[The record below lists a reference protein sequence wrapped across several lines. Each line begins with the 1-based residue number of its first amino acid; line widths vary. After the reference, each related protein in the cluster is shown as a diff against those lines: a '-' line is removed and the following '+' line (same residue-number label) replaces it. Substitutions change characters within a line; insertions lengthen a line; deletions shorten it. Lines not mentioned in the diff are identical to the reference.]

1 MKKIALAM
9 LIVGLV
15 AGVARADTVVFSG
28 ATYDVSM
35 SNPVPVGDGSES
47 LLAVTLTVTNTTGDP
62 GYAVTAFDGMDF
74 GYTGITGILH
84 QHYSATFDPPPLATS
99 TLDSTSYATAI
110 DTHFLVMLADLLII
124 TTPNEDVSL
133 APSAEATDAVD
144 PFHLYADTD
153 FGEYLTG
160 TFAVDGVPS
169 LALAYIVV
177 PTDSVV
183 TLDFFMSGA
192 SGGEYIGTSFVVPEP
207 ASMSLL
213 ALGGL
218 ALLKRRRS

>member
-1 MKKIALAM
+1 MKKIALTM

-15 AGVARADTVVFSG
+15 AGVARADTVVFTGSR
-28 ATYDVSM
+28 YDVSM
-35 SNPVPVGDGSES
+35 SSPVAVGDGSES
-47 LLAVTLTVTNTTGDP
+47 LLAVTLTMTNTTGNAGFD
-62 GYAVTAFDGMDF
+62 VTAFDGMGF
-74 GYTGITGILH
+74 GYTGIIGILH
-84 QHYSATFDPPPLATS
+84 QHYSMIIDPPPTATS

-110 DTHFLVMLADLLII
+110 DTHFLVVLADLLII

-133 APSAEATDAVD
+133 APSAEATDAVPPYD
-144 PFHLYADTD
+144 LYADTD
-153 FGEYLTG
+153 FGAYLTG

-169 LALAYIVV
+169 LALAYLVV

-192 SGGEYIGTSFVVPEP
+192 KGGEHIDTSFVVPEP

-218 ALLKRRRS
+218 ALLRRRSR